1 MTPRAIQAFL
11 KVCSFYACKVTA
23 FYSNIQQN
31 VRYTIQKYYIFRSCL
46 HFLLIFITIVRHNKR
61 LFLAILKKSSNF
73 APTKQKYNNVDIPH
87 SVKIKDVIS
96 ALERFAPLPLQE
108 DYDNAG
114 LQVGLTEA
122 EVSGALLC
130 LDVTE
135 SIVREAIDKGCN
147 LIVSHHPLIFRK
159 LRHITDE
166 DYVQRTVTL
175 AIKNDIAI
183 VAMHTNLDSV
193 EGGVNFMIARKLGAA
208 EESIRFIGIPQTING
223 RQGGMG
229 IICQL
234 PQPLTP
240 TEYVALVKSTFNAQ
254 CVMTNACQRRI
265 QSVAIC
271 GGAGSFLLGNAVNAG
286 ADALLTGEM
295 HYHEFFGHENDI
307 LISVIGHYESEQ
319 FTQQLLQEIINS
331 SCPEVKTHI
340 TQHNTNPIRYW

>member
-1 MTPRAIQAFL
+1 M
-11 KVCSFYACKVTA
+11 
-23 FYSNIQQN
+23 
-31 VRYTIQKYYIFRSCL
+31 
-46 HFLLIFITIVRHNKR
+46 
-61 LFLAILKKSSNF
+61 
-73 APTKQKYNNVDIPH
+73 
-87 SVKIKDVIS
+87 KIKDVIS

-159 LRHITDE
+159 LRHITNE
-166 DYVQRTVTL
+166 DYVQRTVAL
-175 AIKNDIAI
+175 AIKNDVAI

-193 EGGVNFMIARKLGAA
+193 EGGVNFMIARQLGAV
-208 EESIRFIGIPQTING
+208 EDSIQFISTPQTVNG
-223 RQGGMG
+223 RQGGLG
-229 IICQL
+229 VVCKL
-234 PQPLTP
+234 PHPLT
-240 TEYVALVKSTFNAQ
+240 TAEYVALIKRTFNAQ
-254 CVMTNACQRRI
+254 CVMTNASQRNV
-265 QSVAIC
+265 QTVAIC
-271 GGAGSFLLGNAVNAG
+271 GGAGSFLLDNAVNAG

-295 HYHEFFGHENDI
+295 HYHEYFGHENDI

-331 SCPEVKTHI
+331 SCPEVETYI
-340 TQHNTNPIRYW
+340 TQCNTNPIRYW